1 MMIFDKI
8 EKIEISVRAKLSYIL
23 SLKYSPHWQDNPV
36 IFDLKTNPNS
46 NLTVFDEIQKHIKK
60 DLQNNKAEIFIK
72 HYKNKYSYPENPPSW
87 MCIEIMY
94 FSQISKIFQHLKNR
108 KDRTDIA
115 REYQLPEEIFGS
127 WLHTINYIRNICAHH
142 SRLWNRDFQIVP
154 KEFISKSK
162 KWINRFE
169 IVPRNKFYY
178 FICMVIYILDSID
191 EENNSRD
198 EFIEFMNNNPNINYN
213 LMGFPKDW
221 QSDSFWNK

>member
-1 MMIFDKI
+1 
-8 EKIEISVRAKLSYIL
+8 
-23 SLKYSPHWQDNPV
+23 
-36 IFDLKTNPNS
+36 
-46 NLTVFDEIQKHIKK
+46 
-60 DLQNNKAEIFIK
+60 
-72 HYKNKYSYPENPPSW
+72 
-87 MCIEIMY
+87 MY
-94 FSQISKIFQHLKNR
+94 FSQISKIYQHLKNR

-115 REYQLPEEIFGS
+115 IEYQLPEEIFGS

-154 KEFISKSK
+154 KEFISKSN
-162 KWINRFE
+162 KWINRYE

-178 FICMVIYILDSID
+178 FICMIIYILDSID

-198 EFIEFMNNNPNINYN
+198 EFIEFINNNPNINYN